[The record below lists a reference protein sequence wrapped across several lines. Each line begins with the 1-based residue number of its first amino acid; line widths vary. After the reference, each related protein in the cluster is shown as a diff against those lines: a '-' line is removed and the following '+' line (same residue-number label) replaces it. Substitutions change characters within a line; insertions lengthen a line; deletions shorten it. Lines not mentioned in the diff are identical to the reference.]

1 MHPDETLTLPTECRP
16 TEQSPGHDS
25 IRRAPRRSGRGLR
38 RAFFGAV
45 AFLTLSAGAAYAN
58 DLSTD
63 PCTAG
68 DVEIVGSGIVIN
80 EPCVC
85 TPGGFFSARV
95 QFTVRNNTSTGRYCI
110 ALHLVPDGSVLAVPT
125 DLILEDANGS
135 STAPGKSG
143 KENYHDTVMY
153 ADIPNFP
160 CSQGMVCFGQAGVV
174 RGKCTPGSCTTIS
187 WNTSPGAAGC
197 ASADQSPPGG
207 QCRHQQVCVVGYG
220 ATLACVTNCTA
231 ICGTSSVLQACA
243 IAPAARGPFTLTLA
257 GSDGSSQSQS
267 AYGDATGMVC
277 LNFTVTALQSPTTTY
292 TLTVTDRQG
301 CSRTATAS
309 VSVTA
314 NTVTIT
320 PPTGPGCNGVL
331 AYTAAVSGQSGCS
344 FTWTVDGQALATFT
358 AAGGAD
364 DARVAR
370 ASGTGNNVLEFR
382 ALDGTCHTIAA
393 SANCSIGGAGACG
406 ATGSITAKECVTPT
420 LGCTN

>member
-1 MHPDETLTLPTECRP
+1 MGMGPAAAPRGGRRTRDTEARDPITRKSRGSNGDKIMHLDESPTLLTECRP
-16 TEQSPGHDS
+16 TEQSARHDS
-25 IRRAPRRSGRGLR
+25 LRGAPRRSGLGLR

-160 CSQGMVCFGQAGVV
+160 CSQGMV
-174 RGKCTPGSCTTIS
+174 RSEEH
-187 WNTSPGAAGC
+187 TSE
-197 ASADQSPPGG
+197 
-207 QCRHQQVCVVGYG
+207 
-220 ATLACVTNCTA
+220 
-231 ICGTSSVLQACA
+231 LQ
-243 IAPAARGPFTLTLA
+243 
-257 GSDGSSQSQS
+257 
-267 AYGDATGMVC
+267 
-277 LNFTVTALQSPTTTY
+277 
-292 TLTVTDRQG
+292 
-301 CSRTATAS
+301 
-309 VSVTA
+309 
-314 NTVTIT
+314 
-320 PPTGPGCNGVL
+320 
-331 AYTAAVSGQSGCS
+331 
-344 FTWTVDGQALATFT
+344 
-358 AAGGAD
+358 
-364 DARVAR
+364 
-370 ASGTGNNVLEFR
+370 
-382 ALDGTCHTIAA
+382 
-393 SANCSIGGAGACG
+393 
-406 ATGSITAKECVTPT
+406 
-420 LGCTN
+420 

>member
-1 MHPDETLTLPTECRP
+1 MGMGPAAAPRGGRRTRDTEDRDPITRKPRDSNGDKIMHPDETLTLPTECRP

-68 DVEIVGSGIVIN
+68 DVEIVGSDIVIN

-187 WNTSPGAAGC
+187 WNTSPVAAGC

-231 ICGTSSVLQACA
+231 IRGTSSVLPACA
-243 IAPAARGPFTLTLA
+243 IAPHGSRPLHAHARGQRRQLA
-257 GSDGSSQSQS
+257 EPERVRRRHGYGLPELHRDG
-267 AYGDATGMVC
+267 
-277 LNFTVTALQSPTTTY
+277 
-292 TLTVTDRQG
+292 
-301 CSRTATAS
+301 
-309 VSVTA
+309 
-314 NTVTIT
+314 
-320 PPTGPGCNGVL
+320 PPEPDDHLHAHGHRPAGLL
-331 AYTAAVSGQSGCS
+331 AHGH
-344 FTWTVDGQALATFT
+344 
-358 AAGGAD
+358 
-364 DARVAR
+364 R
-370 ASGTGNNVLEFR
+370 
-382 ALDGTCHTIAA
+382 
-393 SANCSIGGAGACG
+393 
-406 ATGSITAKECVTPT
+406 
-420 LGCTN
+420 